1 MLAPANSNATT
12 PSRRRKPRGFDMAAT
27 TPRSALDCKSSPV
40 LHRERQPRFDDVAVD
55 REDAKAHDIA
65 AGLEGW
71 QRERESARILG
82 RHRNVAK
89 IDLGAGFVRHRGR
102 RVRRLEALVEPE
114 LDPRRRLD
122 QNGPLSRDRLHENGV
137 GESDG
142 GPERQGRQPDRD
154 EPPSHLSVPE
164 RPSPWAPPPPGS
176 SAPERAS

>member
-40 LHRERQPRFDDVAVD
+40 LHRERQPRFDDEAVD

-82 RHRNVAK
+82 RHRHVAQM
-89 IDLGAGFVRHRGR
+89 
-102 RVRRLEALVEPE
+102 E
-114 LDPRRRLD
+114 
-122 QNGPLSRDRLHENGV
+122 RDAGV
-137 GESDG
+137 GRPG
-142 GPERQGRQPDRD
+142 GG
-154 EPPSHLSVPE
+154 
-164 RPSPWAPPPPGS
+164 
-176 SAPERAS
+176 